1 MLTDLL
7 KQNGLFHHDAWF
19 TNIKALKLWIDPFGN
34 ENNGDGASHN
44 KNTEI

>member
-7 KQNGLFHHDAWF
+7 KQNGVFQQDAWF
-19 TNIKALKLWIDPFGN
+19 TNIKAIKSWNDTFGN
-34 ENNGDGASHN
+34 ENNDGGESHN